1 VTGYAISFGRERVV
15 IAADTAV
22 FIPDRPPRLIGF
34 TSKVHPLAH
43 LRAAILS
50 RGMMKI
56 TRLAI
61 SMIALMPELDTIERV
76 AEAMQRTLQIAT
88 ERYCSDYG
96 IDDPAG
102 YGMAELFLVG
112 WSEVGQRMR
121 LWYWSNIDGYQ
132 PRNDGGAL
140 YRTISIPQLP
150 ADEMPA
156 KRGTLAAHLVSVMK
170 AVRRFYEAH
179 PGLGMIGGEV
189 EVWSIS
195 RAGLSMRSAYRFP
208 DDLPAGTDE
217 LLARIEHVNITER
230 LFTAAEIREV
240 ALAGPKALAAAQCI
254 MGVL

>member
-1 VTGYAISFGRERVV
+1 
-15 IAADTAV
+15 
-22 FIPDRPPRLIGF
+22 
-34 TSKVHPLAH
+34 
-43 LRAAILS
+43 
-50 RGMMKI
+50 
-56 TRLAI
+56 
-61 SMIALMPELDTIERV
+61 
-76 AEAMQRTLQIAT
+76 
-88 ERYCSDYG
+88 
-96 IDDPAG
+96 
-102 YGMAELFLVG
+102 
-112 WSEVGQRMR
+112 
-121 LWYWSNIDGYQ
+121 
-132 PRNDGGAL
+132 
-140 YRTISIPQLP
+140 
-150 ADEMPA
+150 
-156 KRGTLAAHLVSVMK
+156 VMK